1 LFCERVSNGT
11 VRVLFG
17 GSVEVFDVFVEA
29 PVVTMV

>member
-1 LFCERVSNGT
+1 
-11 VRVLFG
+11 VLFG